1 MTCGCPSDRG
11 VVPSREASAPPP
23 AVGLPLARSGGH
35 AAAHSPEQ
43 ALFVP
48 ESFPNRYRLW
58 PSESTRIVPSPVL
71 ATLTVAELRPAA
83 FAVGVDVPPLLP
95 LLPQPA
101 ATSAKSAA
109 IPAAERSPRGL
120 LRVMVAPLRWKRTE
134 SSLPILSAHGAG
146 FIGAEATLSAA
157 PGGVQRTVRVPPPRW
172 AHVPP
177 GGRRQTS

>member
-48 ESFPNRYRLW
+48 ESFANRYRLW
-58 PSESTRIVPSPVL
+58 PSESTRILPRPVPGGIWRSRVL
-71 ATLTVAELRPAA
+71 APLTVAELGPAA

-101 ATSAKSAA
+101 ATSAKS
-109 IPAAERSPRGL
+109 
-120 LRVMVAPLRWKRTE
+120 
-134 SSLPILSAHGAG
+134 
-146 FIGAEATLSAA
+146 
-157 PGGVQRTVRVPPPRW
+157 
-172 AHVPP
+172 
-177 GGRRQTS
+177 